1 MIRCCCLCLIL
12 MSLDAIAQESST
24 PTKLAEEAS
33 TLSEPVKKDAPA
45 AEQEKK
51 DAPEAETK
59 AVPEPIKLE
68 GVFTSTE
75 IQEVLADT
83 EQVKT
88 FTIDR
93 TLPHGTRVTQGQT
106 VIWLDADELH
116 ESHETAVRD
125 RQLAEIAMEELHL
138 NHEQAGRMRELE
150 REAAERTLR
159 DARQEFENFM
169 HVDKERQIA
178 TAEFSLESSQASLE
192 YAMEEL
198 EQLEQMYKEDELT
211 EESEEIVL
219 KRARRSVEAAQFSL
233 ESAEIRTSRTLE
245 QTVPREEENQKTN
258 MMKAELAHTKAIRTL
273 ELAAQKQQMEFEK
286 EQRKLETQIRDLET
300 TIQETERSELKAQI
314 DGILYFG
321 KLNNGK
327 LGDKPA
333 EIDHGDSLT
342 NKQVIATIVND
353 QKLIVLLEIPEKHLR
368 QIREGDVAQVT
379 AASHPDHAIT
389 AVVLSISQVPVSN
402 GKFAC
407 ELRIRDLGAVHV
419 VPGMTCNVEFSVQD

>member
-1 MIRCCCLCLIL
+1 MTV
-12 MSLDAIAQESST
+12 SVAAQESS
-24 PTKLAEEAS
+24 PAAQPAEEAS
-33 TLSEPVKKDAPA
+33 TSSKPEKKSEPAT
-45 AEQEKK
+45 EQEKK
-51 DAPEAETK
+51 DAPAAETK

-75 IQEVLADT
+75 IQELLADT
-83 EQVKT
+83 EQIKT
-88 FTIDR
+88 FTVDR
-93 TLPHGTRVTQGQT
+93 TLSHGTRVTQGQT
-106 VIWLDADELH
+106 VIWFDADELH

-150 REAAERTLR
+150 REAAERTFR

-192 YAMEEL
+192 YATEEL

-233 ESAEIRTSRTLE
+233 ESAEIRTARTLE
-245 QTVPREEENQKTN
+245 QTIPREEEAQKTN
-258 MMKAELAHTKAIRTL
+258 IMKAELTHTKAMRTL

-286 EQRKLETQIRDLET
+286 EQRKLETQIQDLET
-300 TIQETERSELKAQI
+300 TIQETERPELKAQV
-314 DGILYFG
+314 DGIFYFG

-333 EIDHGDSLT
+333 EINPGDSVT
-342 NKQVIATIVND
+342 SQQVVATIVND
-353 QKLIVLLEIPEKHLR
+353 EKLIVSLEVPEKHFR

-407 ELRIRDLGAVHV
+407 ELRIRDMGAVHV
-419 VPGMTCNVEFSVQD
+419 VPGMTCNVEFSVRD